1 MTLHFIST
9 LFCEFKIIHDEQNK
23 SLKKIT
29 QVFKASKFPASISE
43 GSQLMRSGRIRLQFC
58 VEDGLVTSANKLVP
72 PTGTPRE
79 VACPLLAV
87 AASGEV
93 GNGDDFESERQ

>member
-43 GSQLMRSGRIRLQFC
+43 GS
-58 VEDGLVTSANKLVP
+58 
-72 PTGTPRE
+72 
-79 VACPLLAV
+79 
-87 AASGEV
+87 
-93 GNGDDFESERQ
+93 

>member
-1 MTLHFIST
+1 
-9 LFCEFKIIHDEQNK
+9 
-23 SLKKIT
+23 
-29 QVFKASKFPASISE
+29 
-43 GSQLMRSGRIRLQFC
+43 MRSGRIRLQFG